1 MLGSTP
7 SHLTSPVVGKANIV
21 QMVNWTSLVK
31 IVHFV
36 GEMHSV
42 DVFAFLQ

>member
-7 SHLTSPVVGKANIV
+7 NHLTSLVVGKTDIA
-21 QMVNWTSLVK
+21 QMVNWTNLVK

-42 DVFAFLQ
+42 GVFAFLQ